1 MQESLSNPYTG
12 DTQMFADSLIST
24 FRAWQ
29 NRNRV
34 SHELSA
40 LSDRQLADIGILR
53 NDIDAVDNGRMERR
67 GGFPTRP

>member
-40 LSDRQLADIGILR
+40 LSDRQLA
-53 NDIDAVDNGRMERR
+53 
-67 GGFPTRP
+67 